1 VSNRQI
7 FRTRSG
13 YVFAGLVFALCALL
27 TATLW
32 LTEDV
37 QTAVSG
43 SLWAAAFV
51 LAAYLIFIR
60 PKIEIFDEGVIITNP
75 FTSIAIGWHK
85 VIDID
90 VRYSL
95 TIVTPAK
102 RISSWAAVAPGRY
115 HARTVH
121 SSELK
126 GYKLSNQVQIRP
138 GESPRTSSGE
148 AAQLCRLRF
157 EAFDP
162 ETANKMET
170 RVQIN
175 ALSGTALIVCAIA
188 ALVIQ
193 NLH

>member
-1 VSNRQI
+1 VLTLAS
-7 FRTRSG
+7 
-13 YVFAGLVFALCALL
+13 LL
-27 TATLW
+27 TVTLW
-32 LTEDV
+32 LTEE
-37 QTAVSG
+37 TLPAISG
-43 SLWAAAFV
+43 SLWAIACV
-51 LAAYLIFIR
+51 IAAYLIFIR
-60 PKIEIFDEGVIITNP
+60 PKVEIFDEGVIVTNP
-75 FTSIAIGWHK
+75 FTSISIGWHK
-85 VIDID
+85 VVDID
-90 VRYSL
+90 VRYAL

-102 RISSWAAVAPGRY
+102 RITSWAAVAPGRY

-121 SSELK
+121 ASELK

-162 ETANKMET
+162 ETPNKMET
-170 RVQIN
+170 QVRVN
-175 ALSGTALIVCAIA
+175 AFSGTALILCTIG

>member
-27 TATLW
+27 TSTLW

-60 PKIEIFDEGVIITNP
+60 PKIEIFDEGVIVTNP

-121 SSELK
+121 ASELK

>member
-1 VSNRQI
+1 
-7 FRTRSG
+7 
-13 YVFAGLVFALCALL
+13 VFALCTLL

-60 PKIEIFDEGVIITNP
+60 PKLEIFDEGVIVTNP

-121 SSELK
+121 ASELK

>member
-1 VSNRQI
+1 L
-7 FRTRSG
+7 F
-13 YVFAGLVFALCALL
+13 GLVVALCGLL
-27 TATLW
+27 AATLW
-32 LTEDV
+32 LTE
-37 QTAVSG
+37 TTLPAISG
-43 SLWAAAFV
+43 SLWAAACV
-51 LAAYLIFIR
+51 IGAYLIFIR
-60 PKIEIFDEGVIITNP
+60 PKIEIFDEGVVVTNP
-75 FTSIAIGWHK
+75 FTAFAIGWHK
-85 VIDID
+85 VVDID

-102 RISSWAAVAPGRY
+102 RISAWAAVAPGRY

-121 SSELK
+121 ASELK
-126 GYKLSNQVQIRP
+126 GYRLSNQVQIRP

-162 ETANKMET
+162 ETTNKMET
-170 RVQIN
+170 QIRIN
-175 ALSGTALIVCAIA
+175 AVSGTALILCTVG

>member
-1 VSNRQI
+1 VSNKQI
-7 FRTRSG
+7 FRSRSG
-13 YVFAGLVFALCALL
+13 YVLAGLVLTLSSLL

-32 LTEDV
+32 LTEE
-37 QTAVSG
+37 TLPAISG
-43 SLWAAAFV
+43 SLWAMACV
-51 LAAYLIFIR
+51 IAAYLIFIR
-60 PKIEIFDEGVIITNP
+60 PKVEIFDEGVIVTNP
-75 FTSIAIGWHK
+75 FTSVAIGWHK

-90 VRYSL
+90 VRYAL

-102 RISSWAAVAPGRY
+102 RITSLAAVAPGRY

-121 SSELK
+121 PSELK

-170 RVQIN
+170 QVRVN
-175 ALSGTALIVCAIA
+175 AVSGTALILCTVG

>member
-1 VSNRQI
+1 VL
-7 FRTRSG
+7 
-13 YVFAGLVFALCALL
+13 AGLVFVLCALL
-27 TATLW
+27 AVTLW
-32 LTEDV
+32 LTES
-37 QTAVSG
+37 TLLATSG
-43 SLWAAAFV
+43 SLWALAFSIG
-51 LAAYLIFIR
+51 AYLIFIQ
-60 PKIEIFDEGVIITNP
+60 PKVELFDEGVIVTNP

-85 VIDID
+85 VVDID

-95 TIVTPAK
+95 TIVTAAK
-102 RISSWAAVAPGRY
+102 RISAWAAVAPGRY

-121 SSELK
+121 ASELK

-157 EAFDP
+157 EAYNP
-162 ETANKMET
+162 ETSGEMET
-170 RVQIN
+170 QVRFN
-175 ALSGTALIVCAIA
+175 ALGVSALLVCTIG